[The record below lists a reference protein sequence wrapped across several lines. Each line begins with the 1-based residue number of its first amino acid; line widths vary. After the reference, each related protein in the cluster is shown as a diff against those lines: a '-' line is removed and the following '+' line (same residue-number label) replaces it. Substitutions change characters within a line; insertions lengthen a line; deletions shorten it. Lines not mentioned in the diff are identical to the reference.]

1 MQVTEKEIQS
11 VLEDY
16 IDPNV
21 GLSFAKTG
29 TKVAIK
35 LQDGNVHV
43 SLQLGYPLDNTAM
56 MTLKKTLLETLQ
68 GSIGDAYKFHI
79 DVKIKIIAHKVQPG
93 QRAISSIKNVIA
105 IASGK
110 GGVGKSTISANLALA
125 LKAQGATVG
134 ILDADIYGPSQP
146 QIMGSYENPDSA
158 DQKSIE
164 PLNLHGIQMIS
175 IGNLVA
181 IDSAVIWRG
190 PMVSGALMQLITDT
204 KWRNLDYLIVD
215 LPPGTGDIQL
225 TLAKKIPVAGAVVV
239 TTPQDLS
246 MIDARRAVAM
256 FKKVDIPI
264 LGIIEN
270 MSLHTCAS
278 CGHEEAIFGSAAGDE
293 LAAEMSLKLL
303 GRMPLSMQIRQDAD
317 EGIPTVV
324 RDAKGSV
331 AQKYRDMALKMTA
344 ILACRPKNINAKLP
358 GVVVESK

>member
-1 MQVTEKEIQS
+1 MQVTEKEIRS
-11 VLEDY
+11 MLESY
-16 IDPNV
+16 IDPNI
-21 GLSFAKTG
+21 GLSFASTR
-29 TKVAIK
+29 TKVTIK
-35 LQDGNVHV
+35 LQGHNIHL
-43 SLQLGYPLDNTAM
+43 SLQLLYPLDNIAITV
-56 MTLKKTLLETLQ
+56 LKKALIKALQ
-68 GSIGDAYKFHI
+68 NSIGDAYDFRL
-79 DVKIKIIAHKVQPG
+79 DVEIKIIAHKVQPG
-93 QRAISSIKNVIA
+93 QHAISSIKNVIA

-158 DQKSIE
+158 DKKSIE
-164 PLNLHGIQMIS
+164 PLTLHGIQMMS

-204 KWRNLDYLIVD
+204 KWRDLDYLIVD

-256 FKKVDIPI
+256 FQKVNIPV

-270 MSLHTCAS
+270 MSVHTCS
-278 CGHEEAIFGSAAGDE
+278 KCGHEEAIFGKSAGDE
-293 LAAEMSLKLL
+293 LATEMSLRLL

-324 RDAKGSV
+324 RDAKSPV
-331 AQKYRDMALKMTA
+331 AKKYRDMALKMAA

-358 GVVVESK
+358 GVVVESR